1 MKPSTARLRIAVDIG
16 GTFTDGL
23 AALTPGGRIWVAK
36 TLTTPRDPGEAVTT
50 VMVDLLKQIASRH
63 PKPLAARGE
72 RATNAPI
79 VTEVVHGTTLV
90 TNTLIERKGAPTGL
104 VVTKGTRDVLDI
116 GREWRYDLYDLNLKL
131 PQPLVALSKRR
142 EADERLDAAGEV
154 LTPLSKAELDRLLDE
169 IAGLDVEAVAV
180 CLLHAYVN
188 DTHEKKIAAAI
199 RKRFPRLAVS
209 ISSGIAREIRE
220 YERMSTTVANAY
232 VQPLVAEYL
241 RNLEGRVNAL
251 APGAPLRIM
260 VSSGG
265 FTSGEAAA
273 ETPILLLESGP
284 AGGVLSALN
293 TARSNGIDQILA
305 FDMGG
310 TTAKACVAVG
320 GEPLIAH
327 SFEAARVHR
336 FKRGSGLPML
346 IPSIDLIEIG
356 AGGGSIAHVND
367 LGLLNI
373 GPESA
378 GADPGPACY
387 GAGGEGATVTDA
399 DLVLGYLNPDNF
411 LGGAMKL
418 RHDLAEVA
426 LGKLAAK
433 LGLSTTEVAWG
444 ICDIVNENMAAAARI
459 HIAEKGHDP
468 REFAMVAT
476 GGAGP
481 VHVVEVARKLQIPR
495 VLATI
500 AAGAGSCLGLLAAPA
515 RVDRSWSNPTLVKDI
530 DWTRVAE
537 VYDDLRA
544 DAEQELRSAGAND
557 AGIKWW
563 IGAEMR
569 YAGQGHNVST
579 TLPWQR
585 MTPVRAERNKVKSKP
600 PVRAERNEVES
611 KHERPA
617 FEAALLKEFEKRYR
631 QLYGHLVPNAAP
643 QVITWR
649 LTGRSVVKSHR
660 FTWGDARATS
670 KPVMRGKRD
679 IYLPLRRKYGPVPV
693 YDRYSLKPGSKIAA
707 PVILEERESTF
718 VIPVRADVEILR
730 DYTVSVLIKEF

>member
-1 MKPSTARLRIAVDIG
+1 VDIG

-23 AALTPGGRIWVAK
+23 AATTSGGEIWVAK

-50 VMVDLLKQIASRH
+50 VIADLLEQIAV
-63 PKPLAARGE
+63 
-72 RATNAPI
+72 ATKNGRRPI
-79 VTEVVHGTTLV
+79 SEVVHGTTLV

-116 GREWRYDLYDLNLKL
+116 GREWRYDLYDLNLDL
-131 PQPLVALSKRR
+131 PQPLSALENRH
-142 EADERLDAAGEV
+142 EVDERLDARGEAV
-154 LTPLSKAELDRLLDE
+154 TTLSDAELDHLMSN
-169 IAGLDVEAVAV
+169 IAGLDVDAVAI

-188 DTHEKKIAAAI
+188 DRHERKIADAI
-199 RKRFPRLAVS
+199 RRRFPRLAVS
-209 ISSGIAREIRE
+209 ISSAIAREIRE

-241 RNLEGRVNAL
+241 RRLDQRVKEF
-251 APGAPLRIM
+251 APDAPLRIM

-265 FTSGEAAA
+265 FTWGEATA

-293 TARSNGIDQILA
+293 TARNNGIDQILA

-336 FKRGSGLPML
+336 FKRGSGLPIL

-356 AGGGSIAHVND
+356 AGGGSIAHVNE
-367 LGLLNI
+367 LGLLNV

-387 GAGGEGATVTDA
+387 GQGGTQPTVTDA

-411 LGGAMKL
+411 LGGEMKL
-418 RHDLAEVA
+418 DRAAAEAALARI
-426 LGKLAAK
+426 AAR
-433 LGLSTTEVAWG
+433 LRMRSAEVAWG

-515 RVDRSWSNPTLVKDI
+515 RVDRSWSNPTLVTDI
-530 DWTRVAE
+530 DWKRVS
-537 VYDDLRA
+537 RA
-544 DAEQELRSAGAND
+544 FREMRQDAESELASAGARD
-557 AGIKWW
+557 GGLKWW

-569 YAGQGHNVST
+569 YAGQGHNVSV
-579 TLPWQR
+579 TLPWH
-585 MTPVRAERNKVKSKP
+585 EIGKSSASR
-600 PVRAERNEVES
+600 VVD
-611 KHERPA
+611 
-617 FEAALLKEFEKRYR
+617 EFERRYR

-649 LTGRSVVKSHR
+649 LTGRSIMKTHR
-660 FTWGDARATS
+660 FTWGDARGSPQAL
-670 KPVMRGKRD
+670 MRGKRD
-679 IYLPLRRKYGPVPV
+679 IYLPLKRKYAPVPV
-693 YDRYSLKPGSKIAA
+693 YERYSLKPGTRLKG
-707 PVILEERESTF
+707 PLILEERESTL
-718 VIPVRADVEILR
+718 VVPVAAHVTVLS
-730 DYTVSVLIKEF
+730 DYTVCVDIKT

>member
-1 MKPSTARLRIAVDIG
+1 MKRGAQTNRSRVRIAVDIG

-23 AALTPGGRIWVAK
+23 AATSPGGRIWVAK

-50 VMVDLLKQIASRH
+50 VMADLLRQMNGAGDR
-63 PKPLAARGE
+63 
-72 RATNAPI
+72 T

-90 TNTLIERKGAPTGL
+90 TNTLIERKGARTGL

-116 GREWRYDLYDLNLKL
+116 GREWRYDLYDLNLKI
-131 PQPLVALSKRR
+131 PEPLSPADKRH
-142 EADERLDAAGEV
+142 EVDERLDAHGDVVTA
-154 LTPLSKAELDRLLDE
+154 LSDAELDRLMSNVDALNVD
-169 IAGLDVEAVAV
+169 AVAV

-188 DTHEKKIAAAI
+188 DAHEKKIADAI
-199 RKRFPRLAVS
+199 RKRFPKLAVS
-209 ISSGIAREIRE
+209 VSSGIAREIRE

-241 RNLEGRVNAL
+241 QRLDERVHDL
-251 APGAPLRIM
+251 APKAPLRIM

-265 FTSGEAAA
+265 FTSGAAAA

-293 TARSNGIDQILA
+293 TARANGIDQILA

-356 AGGGSIAHVND
+356 AGGGSIAHVNE
-367 LGLLNI
+367 LGLLNV

-399 DLVLGYLNPDNF
+399 DLVLGYLNADNF
-411 LGGAMKL
+411 LGGEMKL
-418 RHDLAEVA
+418 RRDLAEAA
-426 LGKLAAK
+426 LAKLATR
-433 LGLSTTEVAWG
+433 LEMSTTDIAWG
-444 ICDIVNENMAAAARI
+444 IYNIVNENMAAAARI

-515 RVDRSWSNPTLVKDI
+515 RVDRSWSNPTLLKDI
-530 DWTRVAE
+530 DWKRLAK
-537 VYDDLRA
+537 VYDELRA
-544 DAEQELRSAGAND
+544 DAGRELASAGARNE
-557 AGIKWW
+557 ARKWW

-569 YAGQGHNVST
+569 YAGQGHNVSV
-579 TLPWQR
+579 TLPWHKIGQ
-585 MTPVRAERNKVKSKP
+585 S
-600 PVRAERNEVES
+600 S
-611 KHERPA
+611 
-617 FEAALLKEFEKRYR
+617 AAMLTTEFEKRYR

-660 FTWGDARATS
+660 FTWGDARVSA
-670 KPVMRGKRD
+670 KPVMRGKRK
-679 IYLPLRRKYGPVPV
+679 IYLPVRRKYAPVPV
-693 YDRYSLKPGSKIAA
+693 YDRYSLKPGTKLAG
-707 PVILEERESTF
+707 PLVLEERESTL
-718 VIPVRADVEILR
+718 VVPVKANVKVLP
-730 DYTVSVLIKEF
+730 DYTVSVEIKEF